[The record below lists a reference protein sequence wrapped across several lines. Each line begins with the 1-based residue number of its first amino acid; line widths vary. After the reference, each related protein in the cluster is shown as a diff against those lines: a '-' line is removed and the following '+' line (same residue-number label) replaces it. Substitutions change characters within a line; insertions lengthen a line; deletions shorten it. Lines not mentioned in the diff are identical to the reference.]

1 MKKIYQKPMMMAYN
15 VQTASMLCGSI
26 TGNNI
31 DGLTMG
37 GGTNGTDIVEGNARR
52 SYSVWGDDEEED
64 F

>member
-31 DGLTMG
+31 DGLNMG
-37 GGTNGTDIVEGNARR
+37 EGGTGTNGITEGGARR
-52 SYSVWGDDEEED
+52 YSVWGDEEEED